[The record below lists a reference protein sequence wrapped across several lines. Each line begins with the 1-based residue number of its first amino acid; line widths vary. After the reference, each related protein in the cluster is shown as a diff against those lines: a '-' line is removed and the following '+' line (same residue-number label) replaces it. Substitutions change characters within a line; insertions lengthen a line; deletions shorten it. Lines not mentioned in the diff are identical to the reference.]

1 MPSPETSVRRRPTVT
16 AVLGAAVFIVLLA
29 FLNFVTG
36 VYTWVACDS
45 SEALPFSILAGYL
58 VCLLAPLTVLVTLI
72 PVAKRW
78 LSIWFLAP
86 PAAFFVVA
94 LGRLAYFVYLIK
106 T

>member
-1 MPSPETSVRRRPTVT
+1 M
-16 AVLGAAVFIVLLA
+16 
-29 FLNFVTG
+29 
-36 VYTWVACDS
+36 
-45 SEALPFSILAGYL
+45 
-58 VCLLAPLTVLVTLI
+58 TVLITLI

-86 PAAFFVVA
+86 PAALFVVV